1 MTKFRARLL
10 LALISLITVVL
21 LAAGLLL
28 GQLFKSYY
36 INTFN
41 ERIQKETVFIS
52 NYIKEQ
58 GGITSFLRDGP
69 KAGLNALLD
78 SNFTILSANGK
89 VLYDSNVNKR
99 NNPESHSAILN
110 QIIAHKDSDREGY
123 EVLEGPPGSPDL
135 HYYWK
140 SVESDNEV
148 EGYVVLG
155 NEIDVIKQVNRQM
168 WWILAASLGASLIVI
183 IMIGSR
189 IATRYTRPIEAATTT
204 AIELAKG
211 NYRART
217 YEERSHEAAM
227 LSTSLNI
234 LARNLQEMEI
244 AREMQQDRLETLIEN
259 IGSSVLLIDNKGY
272 VTLINREYKELFNV
286 EASDFLYRVYYEV
299 IEHKEI
305 IRIIEEI
312 FMTEKSMKR
321 QLLIPLEIDRKHFEV
336 YGAPIIGN
344 QNEWKGILIVF
355 HDITELKKLEQMRKD
370 FVANVSH
377 ELKTPITSIKGF
389 SETLLDGAMKDEE
402 ALQNFLSIILKESD
416 RLQALIQELLDLSKI
431 EQQEFVLNLELLNL
445 CQLLQETHA
454 IHQGKAVKKNI
465 SLTLH
470 APEHPVMIK
479 GDASRVKQI
488 FINLITN
495 ALNYTGNGGK
505 VDITI
510 TEEKH
515 AVKVAVQD
523 SGIGIEKQE
532 LPRIFERFYRVDKAR
547 SRNSGGTG
555 LGLAIVKH
563 IVEAHKGKITV
574 TSKPGKGTIFTVVF
588 NKKQA

>member
-10 LALISLITVVL
+10 FALISLITVVL

-28 GQLFKSYY
+28 GHLFKSYY

-58 GGITSFLRDGP
+58 GGITAFLRDGP

-89 VLYDSNVNKR
+89 VLYDSNVNRR
-99 NNPESHSAILN
+99 NNPESHSEILN
-110 QIIAHKDSDREGY
+110 QINVHKGSDTEGY
-123 EVLEGPPGSPDL
+123 EVLKGSPGSPDL
-135 HYYWK
+135 HYYWNAI
-140 SVESDNEV
+140 EGDEEV

-155 NEIDVIKQVNRQM
+155 NELAVVKQVNRKM

-189 IATRYTRPIEAATTT
+189 ITTRYTRPIEAATTT

-217 YEERSHEAAM
+217 YEERSHEAGM

-299 IEHKEI
+299 INHKEI

-321 QLLIPLEIDRKHFEV
+321 QLLIPLGIDRKHFEV

-344 QNEWKGILIVF
+344 HNEWKGILLVF

-389 SETLLDGAMKDEE
+389 SETLLDGAMKNEE

-431 EQQEFVLNLELLNL
+431 EQQEFVLEAESLNL
-445 CQLLQETHA
+445 CQLLEETHA
-454 IHQGKAVKKNI
+454 ILQGKAVKKNI
-465 SLTLH
+465 SLTLN
-470 APEHPVMIK
+470 APDHPVIIK

-488 FINLITN
+488 FINLIMN
-495 ALNYTGNGGK
+495 ALNYTGEGGK

-515 AVKVAVQD
+515 SVRVAVQD
-523 SGIGIEKQE
+523 SGIGIEKKE

-574 TSKPGKGTIFTVVF
+574 NSEPGKGTTFTVFF
-588 NKKQA
+588 NKQ

>member
-10 LALISLITVVL
+10 FALISLITVVL
-21 LAAGLLL
+21 LAAGLLM
-28 GQLFKSYY
+28 GHLFKSYY

-58 GGITSFLRDGP
+58 GGITAFLRDGP
-69 KAGLNALLD
+69 KAGLHALLD
-78 SNFTILSANGK
+78 SNFTILSANGT

-99 NNPESHSAILN
+99 NNRESHSVILN
-110 QIIAHKDSDREGY
+110 QIVMHKDSDTEGY
-123 EVLEGPPGSPDL
+123 EVLEGSLGSPDL

-155 NEIDVIKQVNRQM
+155 NEMDVIKQVNRQM

-183 IMIGSR
+183 IMIVSR

-286 EASDFLYRVYYEV
+286 EAADFLYRVYYEV

-431 EQQEFVLNLELLNL
+431 EQQEFVLNLEFLNL

-454 IHQGKAVKKNI
+454 ILQGKAVKKNI
-465 SLTLH
+465 SLILH
-470 APEHPVMIK
+470 APEHPVRIK
-479 GDASRVKQI
+479 GDSSRVKQI

-510 TEEKH
+510 TEVKH

-523 SGIGIEKQE
+523 SGIGIEKKE

-574 TSKPGKGTIFTVVF
+574 NSEPGKGTTFTVFF
-588 NKKQA
+588 NKKA

>member
-1 MTKFRARLL
+1 MTKFRTRLL
-10 LALISLITVVL
+10 LVLISLILIVL
-21 LAAGLLL
+21 IAAGLLL

-36 INTFN
+36 VNIFN
-41 ERIQKETVFIS
+41 ERVQKETVFIS
-52 NYIKEQ
+52 NYIKEN
-58 GGITSFLRDGP
+58 GGIAVFLKDGR
-69 KAGLNALLD
+69 KAELNALID
-78 SNFTILSANGK
+78 SHFTILAADGT
-89 VLYDSNVNKR
+89 VLYDSNVNKK
-99 NNPESHSAILN
+99 NNPESHAALLDRIGENIGSN
-110 QIIAHKDSDREGY
+110 QEGY
-123 EVLEGPPGSPDL
+123 ELVDGSSDL

-140 SVESDNEV
+140 SIEKGDDV

-155 NEIDVIKQVNRQM
+155 NEMGDIKQVNRQI
-168 WWILAASLGASLIVI
+168 WWILIGCLGAALIVI
-183 IMIGSR
+183 IMLGSQ
-189 IATRYTRPIEAATTT
+189 IAARYTRPIEAATTT

-211 NYRART
+211 NYRARA
-217 YEERSHEAAM
+217 YEERSNEAGM
-227 LSTSLNI
+227 LNTSLNI
-234 LARNLQEMEI
+234 LARNLQEMEV

-272 VTLINREYKELFNV
+272 VTLINREYKELFQV
-286 EASDFLYRVYYEV
+286 EASNFLYRVYYEV
-299 IEHKEI
+299 IKHKEI
-305 IRIIEEI
+305 IHIIEEI
-312 FMTEKSMKR
+312 FITEKSIKR
-321 QLLIPLEIDRKHFEV
+321 QLRIPLEIDRKHFEV

-344 QNEWKGILIVF
+344 HDEWKGILVVF

-431 EQQEFVLNLELLNL
+431 EQQEFVLNLETLNL
-445 CQLLQETHA
+445 CQLLEETCA
-454 IHQGKAVKKNI
+454 ILQGKADEKNI
-465 SLTLH
+465 SLTLY
-470 APEHPVMIK
+470 APDHPMQVK
-479 GDASRVKQI
+479 GDSYRVKQI

-495 ALNYTGNGGK
+495 ALNYTVKGGT
-505 VDITI
+505 VDIRI
-510 TEEKH
+510 TGEKQF
-515 AVKVAVQD
+515 VKVAVQD
-523 SGIGIEKQE
+523 SGIGIEKAE

-574 TSKPGKGTIFTVVF
+574 NSEPGKGTTFTVFF
-588 NKKQA
+588 NRK